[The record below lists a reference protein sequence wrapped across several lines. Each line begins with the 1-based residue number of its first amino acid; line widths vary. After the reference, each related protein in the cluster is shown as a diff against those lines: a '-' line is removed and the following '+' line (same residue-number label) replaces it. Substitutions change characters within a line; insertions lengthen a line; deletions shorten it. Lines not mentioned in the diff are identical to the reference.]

1 MKTTSISILAAMFMI
16 GCAGMRPNSTGT
28 VPVAVQSQFK
38 SSPMYGSTAVCK
50 RTVTF
55 DEFAQ
60 RKSAGEIVESVVHEG
75 FVYFLT
81 EEVWGETLPNGNH
94 VDGVMVDGV
103 FKSKLK

>member
-1 MKTTSISILAAMFMI
+1 
-16 GCAGMRPNSTGT
+16 
-28 VPVAVQSQFK
+28 
-38 SSPMYGSTAVCK
+38 MYGSTAVCK

-94 VDGVMVDGV
+94 VDGVMVLV
-103 FKSKLK
+103 STEFLVTLSWIVRNRV